1 MSDPEEISEDDI
13 SSGSGSD
20 FEPGKKP
27 SKKVNGKAG
36 DNKKETIGK
45 AGYNKKDKSE
55 DKASKPKSPKKARE
69 SIERVYQKKTQK
81 EHILLRPDTYIG
93 SVEKVTQV
101 FLVLV
106 PVFLKFLF
114 LMFSFF
120 IYSTLSELDHVG
132 SR

>member
-1 MSDPEEISEDDI
+1 MSSPEEISENDNDI
-13 SSGSGSD
+13 SSGSD

-27 SKKVNGKAG
+27 SKKASGKAG
-36 DNKKETIGK
+36 DNKKEAIGK
-45 AGYNKKDKSE
+45 AGDNKKDKSE

-101 FLVLV
+101 FFVLV
-106 PVFLKFLF
+106 SD
-114 LMFSFF
+114 M
-120 IYSTLSELDHVG
+120 
-132 SR
+132 